1 MYFHLQKDPH
11 HGLSDLFHQHLT
23 RHVHHFHFRNIV
35 AAAEV
40 VVVAAI
46 IPGVA
51 AAVDRNITMRA
62 ISNNFLYLI
71 HRHMTVVDI
80 RNLSLACLSISLI

>member
-1 MYFHLQKDPH
+1 MYLHLQKDPH

-23 RHVHHFHFRNIV
+23 CHVHHFHFRNIV

-62 ISNNFLYLI
+62 ISNSFLYSV

-80 RNLSLACLSISLI
+80 HNLNLACLSISPI